1 MHPVPS
7 LQILLLPLPYLWVQE
22 RQGDARV
29 SFLSLQAVL
38 YWRVCHPFLATDL
51 SEDFQTSGPPVIAE
65 IHSQAP
71 GQCGLWVTGGWYAL
85 GRCMNPHTHTQSHTV
100 WAESVDDCGMY
111 FLDSSLKSVFVPPS
125 QPQALFCYS
134 LYPAPYAKPQPPPFP
149 ADDMSRNSVVIYWFY
164 DLKSPLFCLAGS
176 MKNRHNKEDRK
187 SSVAVHCC

>member
-85 GRCMNPHTHTQSHTV
+85 GRCMNPHTHAQSHTV

-125 QPQALFCYS
+125 QPQALFGYS
-134 LYPAPYAKPQPPPFP
+134 CSICQAPATSVSCRWHEQKLCCHLLVLWLKIPF
-149 ADDMSRNSVVIYWFY
+149 ILLGWQY
-164 DLKSPLFCLAGS
+164 
-176 MKNRHNKEDRK
+176 EEQT
-187 SSVAVHCC
+187 